1 MIFTDHGVVHSYQRL
16 VRQVRC
22 CPILCCTLVATCEL
36 TNRMLI
42 ETASINERAAE
53 KGLEPYTP
61 NPMNGIQKY
70 QPKKE
75 SRDE

>member
-1 MIFTDHGVVHSYQRL
+1 MDDKQSTLEHVIIMRYMLLCLT
-16 VRQVRC
+16 
-22 CPILCCTLVATCEL
+22 ILCCTLVATCEL

>member
-1 MIFTDHGVVHSYQRL
+1 MDDKQSTLEHVIIMRYMLLCLT
-16 VRQVRC
+16 
-22 CPILCCTLVATCEL
+22 ILCCTLVATCEL

-75 SRDE
+75 

>member
-1 MIFTDHGVVHSYQRL
+1 MDDKQSTLEHVIIMRYML
-16 VRQVRC
+16 LC
-22 CPILCCTLVATCEL
+22 LAILCCTLVATCEL

>member
-1 MIFTDHGVVHSYQRL
+1 MDDKQSTLEHVIIMRYMLLCLT
-16 VRQVRC
+16 
-22 CPILCCTLVATCEL
+22 ILCCTLVATCEL

-70 QPKKE
+70 QPNKE

>member
-1 MIFTDHGVVHSYQRL
+1 MDDKQSTLEHVITMRYML
-16 VRQVRC
+16 LC
-22 CPILCCTLVATCEL
+22 LTILCCTLVATCEL